1 MKGDDDMTVVSF
13 LINKGHDFDYIFS
26 LNEYEKMIIKGVID
40 ANYEMERR
48 KWE

>member
-1 MKGDDDMTVVSF
+1 MSVVSF
-13 LINKGHDFDYIFS
+13 LINKGHSFDYIFS

>member
-1 MKGDDDMTVVSF
+1 MTVVSF

-40 ANYEMERR
+40 ANEMERR